1 MISCSRSGVFL
12 LDDGDPV
19 FWLDRD
25 GEEAGTFSKHSPEM
39 WEGGGWRKC
48 DKGLEPHIHLT
59 IKITSVVMLVGA
71 DPLLI
76 VQVVFTHKIE
86 ETMNSH
92 DI

>member
-25 GEEAGTFSKHSPEM
+25 GEEAGLFSKHRPEV
-39 WEGGGWRKC
+39 WEGGGWRKR
-48 DKGLEPHIHLT
+48 DKSLEPHIHLT

-71 DPLLI
+71 DPHLI
-76 VQVVFTHKIE
+76 AQVVFAHKIE
-86 ETMNSH
+86 ETINSH